1 MSAPNPRLASPAA
14 FSQQVQTALVREL
27 FTRSGTVD
35 LMVFL
40 PVALLA
46 WAHWGAQ
53 PAQALVQW
61 SGGMFVLLVYRF
73 VLARQYQAHGPSLP
87 QGGWVGLEWLGAVA
101 LALGLVASLLMLG
114 AQEADALLHLRLVFL
129 VGMASFVVSAIGMHL
144 QICISFLLVL
154 TLGSLWALN
163 LRYPQFLQGYWAIS
177 LGLPLYALMLLV
189 RSRGEQQRR
198 REWVIARLEQKRLLD
213 LLNAQ
218 VVQERLVAGAM
229 RDQSLAIQADYEQL
243 NERSHRDALT
253 QAYNHGHID
262 AQLRHYI
269 ASLQRRHEDFSVL
282 MMDIDHFKQV
292 NDQHGHL
299 MGDQV
304 LRKLA
309 ARVQCTLRQTDLLG
323 RWGGEEF
330 LVLLPHTSQAAAQE
344 TAERLRQEVKSMVFE
359 SESGPFGITIS
370 IGVAQL
376 QPEEAAEALVAR
388 TDAAMYAAK
397 HAGRDC
403 VRVA

>member
-1 MSAPNPRLASPAA
+1 MTTPPDRANPSLSVT
-14 FSQQVQTALVREL
+14 QQVQSAMVREL
-27 FTRSGTVD
+27 FTRSGASD

-40 PVALLA
+40 PVLLLA
-46 WAHWGAQ
+46 WTHWGAQ
-53 PAQALVQW
+53 PAVALVQW
-61 SGGMFVLLVYRF
+61 SGGMCMVLLYRF
-73 VLARQYQAHGPSLP
+73 VLARQYLAHSRALP
-87 QGGWVGLEWLGAVA
+87 QGGWLVLEWLGAVA
-101 LALGLVASLLMLG
+101 LGLGLVASLLMLG
-114 AQEADALLHLRLVFL
+114 GELADALLHLRLVFL
-129 VGMASFVVSAIGMHL
+129 VGMASFAVSAIAMHL
-144 QICISFLLVL
+144 RICISFLLVL
-154 TLGSLWALN
+154 TGGGLWALH
-163 LRYPQFLQGYWAIS
+163 LRYPQFMQGYWAIS
-177 LGLPLYALMLLV
+177 MGLPLYALMLLV

-198 REWVIARLEQKRLLD
+198 REWVMARLEQKRLLD

-243 NERSHRDALT
+243 SERSSRDALT
-253 QAYNHGHID
+253 QAYNHGHIE
-262 AQLRHYI
+262 AQLRLHI

-304 LRKLA
+304 LRQLA
-309 ARVQCTLRQTDLLG
+309 ARVQCTLRQSDLFG

-330 LVLLPHTSQAAAQE
+330 MVLLPHTSQAAAQE

-359 SESGPFGITIS
+359 SEAGPFGITIS

-376 QPEEAAEALVAR
+376 QPDEAADALVAR
-388 TDAAMYAAK
+388 VDAAMYAAK